1 MDDLGEPAEDE
12 AEEAASASGG
22 EGDGAETEGG
32 EDGGETAEDAA
43 DEEAEASAEDA
54 EPPEFWS
61 AEDKAAWNAVPP
73 ELRPVPKKYE
83 QQRVEFVNEK
93 AREAAVRTQAA
104 QDVERANAV
113 IAQAAQ
119 WWPQTGPALQRAFA
133 NKWAQAGWQ
142 IARWKAR
149 QRAEM
154 ERYKAGLEAQ
164 FDEYE
169 LQQLTALKG
178 LDIATANGQG
188 SS

>member
-1 MDDLGEPAEDE
+1 VPAD
-12 AEEAASASGG
+12 
-22 EGDGAETEGG
+22 
-32 EDGGETAEDAA
+32 
-43 DEEAEASAEDA
+43 
-54 EPPEFWS
+54 
-61 AEDKAAWNAVPP
+61 
-73 ELRPVPKKYE
+73 LRPVLKKYE
-83 QQRVEFVNEK
+83 QQRAAFVNEK
-93 AREAAVRTQAA
+93 AREAAAVRTQAA

-119 WWPQTGPALQRAFA
+119 WWQQTGPALQRAFA

-142 IARWKAR
+142 IAWWKAR

-164 FDEYE
+164 FHEYE

-178 LDIATANGQG
+178 LDIATANGQA